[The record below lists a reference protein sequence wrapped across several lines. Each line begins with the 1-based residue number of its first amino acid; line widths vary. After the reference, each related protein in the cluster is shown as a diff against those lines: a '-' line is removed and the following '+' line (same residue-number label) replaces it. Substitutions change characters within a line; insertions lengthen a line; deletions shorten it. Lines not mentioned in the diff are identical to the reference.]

1 MITLRL
7 RIGAFNMNNF
17 EKIKQMSIEEV
28 ARLLLDSCGASKC
41 EEQPQ
46 NEYGSVNCFECR
58 MNWLKDEAK

>member
-17 EKIKQMSIEEV
+17 ENIKQMSIEEV
-28 ARLLLDSCGASKC
+28 ARLLLDSCRGAKC

-58 MNWLKDEAK
+58 INWLKSEAK